1 MTSYEDSIPE
11 WIKGAGPDSDVVVS
25 TRARLARS
33 LAAFPFPARASGE
46 DLTMVATRVEAAGA
60 GLKDRFPGL
69 VLIPMDRL
77 SSAEKAF
84 LLDARVIS
92 FEQAEGRTG
101 AAVLLE
107 PNAILSIMVN
117 EEDHIRIQ
125 VLRSGF
131 VPEEAWE
138 LADQVDD
145 VISSE
150 LDYGY
155 SERYGYLTASV
166 SNVGTGLRLS
176 TMMHLA
182 GLAMTGKVASQLRAA
197 YDLGVSIRGMYGEGS
212 RSAGDMY
219 QVSNEVT
226 LGLSEQEIV
235 QRVTSVAK
243 YLLGEERLAR
253 KELLSEERNRLL
265 DGADKA
271 LSVLKYVRSITAEKA
286 IMLLSP
292 LRLAAGLDLAENCS
306 ICLLNEL
313 LAGMRVGA
321 PDDPQARIDRA
332 ELVRKKLADARTVGR
347 HGDRQNELDGR

>member
-1 MTSYEDSIPE
+1 MTSYPSGTPE
-11 WIKGAGPDSDVVVS
+11 WIKGTGPESDVVIS

-33 LAAFPFPARASGE
+33 LSAYPFPPRASGE
-46 DLTMVATRVEAAGA
+46 DLTMVASHVEAASA
-60 GLKDRFPGL
+60 GLTGRYPAL
-69 VLIPMDRL
+69 VYVAMDEL
-77 SSAEKAF
+77 SAAEKAF

-92 FEQAEGRTG
+92 VEQTEGRPG

-107 PNAILSIMVN
+107 PSAVLSIMVN
-117 EEDHIRIQ
+117 EEDHVRIQ
-125 VLRSGF
+125 VLRSGL

-145 VISSE
+145 ILAE
-150 LDYGY
+150 KLDYGF

-176 TMMHLA
+176 AMMHLA
-182 GLAMTGKVASQLRAA
+182 GLAMKGRVAPELRAA

-212 RSAGDMY
+212 RSVGDLY

-226 LGLSEQEIV
+226 MGLSEREIV

-243 YLLGEERLAR
+243 YLLDDERLAR
-253 KELLSEERNRLL
+253 KELLSEERKRLL
-265 DGADKA
+265 ESAEKA
-271 LSVLKYVRSITAEKA
+271 LSALKHVRSIAPEKA

-292 LRLAAGLDLAENCS
+292 LRLAAALDLVEDCP
-306 ICLLNEL
+306 IRLLNEL

-321 PDDPQARIDRA
+321 VDDPQARIDRA
-332 ELVRKKLADARTVGR
+332 ELVRKKLADVSVGR
-347 HGDRQNELDGR
+347 G